1 MNIKQQIITGL
12 NNLLSVFAK
21 TYSDSQVKVSQKEVG
36 GKVEMIEAD
45 GTLSPAPDGDY
56 PMEDGS
62 TLVVVGGV
70 ITEIKSEEKPAEIET
85 ETKSEDKE
93 EEMVEE
99 VIEEEAPVEEVIEE
113 EAPVEE
119 VIEEEAPVEESK
131 VAELESKVSELEAK
145 VDEMAKAME
154 LMISEMMSKEV
165 EKVKEETSMAI
176 QEFNKQMLEINQ
188 NIKTLAKVP
197 VQFSKTD
204 NRPSVQD
211 DKQEKM
217 IALVNIL
224 NKK

>member
-21 TYSDSQVKVSQKEVG
+21 TYSDGQVKVSQKEVG

-56 PMEDGS
+56 QMEDGS

-99 VIEEEAPVEEVIEE
+99 VIEEEV
-113 EAPVEE
+113 PVEE

-131 VAELESKVSELEAK
+131 VAELESKVAELEAK